1 MPVANVRPLIANP
14 QKDFM
19 KHTTE
24 IETETETSTD
34 TSIATDGSTEINPN
48 TNSKKGLSPNPEEPC
63 CSELDPDFD
72 TDFGDPLPGPAS
84 RDGFPFVFVG
94 VVVGLFVLVQP
105 GSLSWIGKAITSDAA
120 FKRSNLGTV
129 QKITYVGG
137 FAYAT
142 QVETDTQTLLLS
154 GSVALQKG
162 DSLERRDGP
171 WSTEVCHRLSQQCW
185 DLRSH

>member
-1 MPVANVRPLIANP
+1 LPVANVRSLITNP

-24 IETETETSTD
+24 IETEISPD
-34 TSIATDGSTEINPN
+34 ASNASDGSTEINPN
-48 TNSKKGLSPNPEEPC
+48 TNSKKGLSPNPEDPC
-63 CSELDPDFD
+63 CLELDPDFD
-72 TDFGDPLPGPAS
+72 TDFDESLPGPAS

-105 GSLSWIGKAITSDAA
+105 GSLSWIGKAITSNAA

-162 DSLERRDGP
+162 DHLERRDGP